1 MTRFEHSITIRRPLE
16 EVWAFVNDPAND
28 PTWQGPTLEVRG
40 DFLAPVEVGDEFVMV
55 SQYLGLRIETT
66 FVVTEYEPMSRSSVR
81 AVSGPVP
88 ATATYTFESVEGGTR
103 FTMLGETDAH
113 GLFKLAEPVFARMAR
128 REWASSGET
137 LKELLEAGVA
147 AAVP

>member
-1 MTRFEHSITIRRPLE
+1 L
-16 EVWAFVNDPAND
+16 
-28 PTWQGPTLEVRG
+28 
-40 DFLAPVEVGDEFVMV
+40 
-55 SQYLGLRIETT
+55 
-66 FVVTEYEPMSRSSVR
+66 
-81 AVSGPVP
+81 
-88 ATATYTFESVEGGTR
+88 ESVEGATR

-147 AAVP
+147 AAAP

>member
-1 MTRFEHSITIRRPLE
+1 MTTFENSITVNRPLA
-16 EVWAFVNDPAND
+16 EVWAFVNDPAHD
-28 PTWQGPTLEVRG
+28 PIWQGPTLEVRG
-40 DFLAPVEVGDEFVMV
+40 DFGTPVEVGDEFVMV
-55 SQYLGLRIETT
+55 SHFLGLRIETR
-66 FVVTEYEPMSRSSVR
+66 FVVTEYEPMTRSSVR

-88 ATATYTFESVEGGTR
+88 ATGTYLFESVEGGTR
-103 FTMLGETDAH
+103 FTMRGETDAH
-113 GLFKLAEPVFARMAR
+113 GLFKLAEPVFARVAR